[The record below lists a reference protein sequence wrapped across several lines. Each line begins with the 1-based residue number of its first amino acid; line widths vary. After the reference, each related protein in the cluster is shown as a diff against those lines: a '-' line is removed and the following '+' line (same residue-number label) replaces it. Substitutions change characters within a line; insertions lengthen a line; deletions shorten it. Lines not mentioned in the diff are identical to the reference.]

1 MDDAAEQRIQD
12 LEAKLTFQDD
22 TLQTL
27 NDALVEQQSRIDHLQ
42 ATLKWLLERARQQG
56 FDELEPSDDPL
67 PPHY

>member
-56 FDELEPSDDPL
+56 FDELEPSDDLP

>member
-1 MDDAAEQRIQD
+1 MDDAVEQRIHD

-27 NDALVEQQSRIDHLQ
+27 NDALVEQQSRIDHLH

-56 FDELEPSDDPL
+56 FDELEPSDDLP

>member
-22 TLQTL
+22 TLQKL
-27 NDALVEQQSRIDHLQ
+27 NDALVEQQSRINHLQ
-42 ATLKWLLERARQQG
+42 ASLKWLLERARQQG
-56 FDELEPSDDPL
+56 FDELEPSDDLP

>member
-42 ATLKWLLERARQQG
+42 ATLKWLLARARQQG
-56 FDELEPSDDPL
+56 FDELEPSDDLP

>member
-27 NDALVEQQSRIDHLQ
+27 NDALVKQQSRIDHLQ

-56 FDELEPSDDPL
+56 FDELEPSDDLP

>member
-1 MDDAAEQRIQD
+1 MDDAVEQRIHD

-22 TLQTL
+22 TLQKL

-56 FDELEPSDDPL
+56 FDELEPSDDLP

>member
-1 MDDAAEQRIQD
+1 MDDAVEQRIQD

-22 TLQTL
+22 TLQKL

-56 FDELEPSDDPL
+56 FDELEPSDDSP

>member
-22 TLQTL
+22 TLQKL
-27 NDALVEQQSRIDHLQ
+27 NDALVEQQSRINHLQ

-56 FDELEPSDDPL
+56 FDELEPSDDSP

>member
-22 TLQTL
+22 TLQKL

-56 FDELEPSDDPL
+56 FDELEPSDDSP

>member
-1 MDDAAEQRIQD
+1 MDDAVEQRIQD

-22 TLQTL
+22 TLQKL
-27 NDALVEQQSRIDHLQ
+27 NDALAEQQSRIDHLQ

-56 FDELEPSDDPL
+56 FDELEPSDDLP